1 VANNAPQKTTSIS
14 VESLDHISIAVPDL
28 AQAIDLY
35 REKFGCVVSN
45 PMELPEQGIRIAY
58 VGLGNAK
65 LELMEP
71 LGSSS
76 PISKFLENHPEG
88 GLHHFCLTTNDVS
101 EAAATA
107 NNSGMRV
114 LGGDTL
120 TIGHHGKKLFFIHP
134 KDTLGSLIE
143 IEETLAKD
151 N

>member
-1 VANNAPQKTTSIS
+1 MANNVPQKTTSIS
-14 VESLDHISIAVPDL
+14 VERLDHISIAVPDL

-76 PISKFLENHPEG
+76 PISKFLENHPVG

-107 NNSGMRV
+107 NSCGMRV
-114 LGGDTL
+114 LGGDTP
-120 TIGHHGKKLFFIHP
+120 TVGHHGRKLFFIHP
-134 KDTLGSLIE
+134 KDTFGSLIE
-143 IEETLAKD
+143 IEESLATD

>member
-1 VANNAPQKTTSIS
+1 MANNAPQKTTSIS

-76 PISKFLENHPEG
+76 PISKFLENHPAG

-114 LGGDTL
+114 
-120 TIGHHGKKLFFIHP
+120 
-134 KDTLGSLIE
+134 
-143 IEETLAKD
+143 
-151 N
+151 